1 MLCVYVNGRWSNV
14 NKWCILFIALTQ
26 PSFVCIQ
33 SIFPYII
40 LRFIL
45 YLTSMMRKII
55 FLLSL
60 VYACVPL
67 MSVHIWLSHSPLI
80 TLIRFHVHWISKRLE
95 VCEWVCVFLCGNGT
109 DRTSNSRKMLS
120 YEQVI
125 FHRNSIW
132 YERCVVLAHW
142 LDELSY
148 SIAIALWGCTDSC
161 NT

>member
-1 MLCVYVNGRWSNV
+1 MWIKC
-14 NKWCILFIALTQ
+14 CILFIEMTQ

-33 SIFPYII
+33 NIFPYII

-55 FLLSL
+55 FLLSR
-60 VYACVPL
+60 VCVCAIDVRSYL
-67 MSVHIWLSHSPLI
+67 ALSHSPLI
-80 TLIRFHVHWISKRLE
+80 TLIRIHVHWISKRLE
-95 VCEWVCVFLCGNGT
+95 VCEWVSVFLWGNGT
-109 DRTSNSRKMLS
+109 DRKSNSRKMLS

-142 LDELSY
+142 LDGLSY
-148 SIAIALWGCTDSC
+148 SIALWGMYWFM
-161 NT
+161 